1 MLEYFPNE
9 PVWNFSLALALL
21 AGGNIHEIDAAVSPL
36 RALPDCRTVEAQEA
50 WAEKWASLGTR
61 LEGLG
66 ERDEAD
72 GNLLSAGRKYLT
84 ASAYYLVA
92 ERQISRLSPTKLATY
107 QKVLQCFRRG
117 IELDRSPVEFVEIPY
132 KGTSLPA
139 LFIPATTPGP
149 APCMIHFDGA
159 DAIKELLYFVTKD
172 AYRRRGIALL
182 IVHHPGVGE
191 ALRLRSLYTGPDTE
205 VPAGACVDYLESRAD
220 VDPDRIGIVAL
231 SLGGYY
237 APRAAAF
244 EKRLK
249 CCVAWGAAWDFSI
262 VVEKLAAELKDDSL
276 FNFQFAWITGQE
288 TLEGT
293 LSVAR
298 QMTLEGIADKIEC
311 PLLVVHGESDR
322 LLPIAIAEKT
332 INEAVNSPIRTLKI
346 FTAAEGGVEHC
357 QADDGQIVSEYISD
371 WVAGIL
377 GGDRSGVEA

>member
-21 AGGNIHEIDAAVSPL
+21 AGGNIHEIDAAISPL
-36 RALPDCRTVEAQEA
+36 KALPDCRTVEAQEA

-61 LEGLG
+61 LEGLA

-107 QKVLQCFRRG
+107 EKVLHCFRRG

-182 IVHHPGVGE
+182 IVDHPGVGE
-191 ALRLRSLYTGPDTE
+191 ALRLRNLYTGPDTE

-332 INEAVNSPIRTLKI
+332 LNEAVNSPIRTLKI

>member
-1 MLEYFPNE
+1 M
-9 PVWNFSLALALL
+9 
-21 AGGNIHEIDAAVSPL
+21 
-36 RALPDCRTVEAQEA
+36 
-50 WAEKWASLGTR
+50 
-61 LEGLG
+61 
-66 ERDEAD
+66 
-72 GNLLSAGRKYLT
+72 
-84 ASAYYLVA
+84 
-92 ERQISRLSPTKLATY
+92 
-107 QKVLQCFRRG
+107 
-117 IELDRSPVEFVEIPY
+117 
-132 KGTSLPA
+132 
-139 LFIPATTPGP
+139 
-149 APCMIHFDGA
+149 
-159 DAIKELLYFVTKD
+159 
-172 AYRRRGIALL
+172 
-182 IVHHPGVGE
+182 
-191 ALRLRSLYTGPDTE
+191 
-205 VPAGACVDYLESRAD
+205 PAGACVDYLENRAD
-220 VDPDRIGIVAL
+220 VDPERIGIVAL

-371 WVAGIL
+371 WGRRHS
-377 GGDRSGVEA
+377 GGRSSGVEA